1 MQFWQSMDQK
11 QYKAEQTAKNLPVA
25 HKSCLETFTPTKKP
39 HIHEIPHF
47 DANLVSP
54 TPEKTEET
62 VNMYKKEHAKL
73 PEKCRLLSE
82 FFDRMTTALRL
93 LNLRKQ
99 LPVFQN
105 ITRIVETLTGREFS
119 YKNLAQIK
127 FILPEAVQTDKIL
140 LHNKKTLCMEPHIKV
155 TLLFDIIEGHIEHSD
170 YMALS
175 SLLFSRLLKFANEH
189 SEDYDVPEAE
199 LPEPF
204 NRKEITI
211 SSNSSPMDS
220 SIQVLPSVDET
231 EPLNPSHL
239 PPSFRRRF
247 SAKEFGNPMKT
258 KLSQSRNLPSSVK
271 EVGFSTCLDVLKE
284 EKDLQA
290 ANGITPMKK
299 PLVISEMNVVIKE
312 IQVVTPDLSTPK
324 RSVATEDNKLK
335 NMVNEKVMAS
345 NLLVKRSLDFSNLD
359 EERAFLDGN
368 NTSIAGSSAK

>member
-1 MQFWQSMDQK
+1 MDQK
-11 QYKAEQTAKNLPVA
+11 QYKAEQTANNLPVA
-25 HKSCLETFTPTKKP
+25 HKSCLETFTPTKK
-39 HIHEIPHF
+39 PHF

-62 VNMYKKEHAKL
+62 VNMYIKERAKL
-73 PEKCRLLSE
+73 PEKYRLLSE

-211 SSNSSPMDS
+211 SANSLPMNS

-231 EPLNPSHL
+231 EPLDPSHL

-299 PLVISEMNVVIKE
+299 PLIAN
-312 IQVVTPDLSTPK
+312 
-324 RSVATEDNKLK
+324 RSSVLNPSAANKIVLI
-335 NMVNEKVMAS
+335 E
-345 NLLVKRSLDFSNLD
+345 
-359 EERAFLDGN
+359 
-368 NTSIAGSSAK
+368 